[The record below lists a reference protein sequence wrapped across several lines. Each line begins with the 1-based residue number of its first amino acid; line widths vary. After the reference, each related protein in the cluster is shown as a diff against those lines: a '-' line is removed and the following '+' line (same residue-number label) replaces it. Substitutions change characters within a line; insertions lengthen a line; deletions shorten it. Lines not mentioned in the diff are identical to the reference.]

1 MERVSTAVMSTRHD
15 GSRQIA
21 WRLSALTLTLFA
33 VACDSS
39 VFPFGSPVPPLA
51 NTQASAAALARA
63 VLDGFEH
70 RDLAVLR
77 ALAVDEQEFRDHV
90 WPDLPSARPE
100 RNLPFSY
107 VWGDLHQKSDAALAR
122 TLATHGGQHYEL
134 ISVQFLGGKTQYNT
148 YVVHRETL
156 LTVKGTTDSELR
168 VRLFGATLEKDGRFK
183 VFSYVVDQ

>member
-1 MERVSTAVMSTRHD
+1 MSTRNNR
-15 GSRQIA
+15 SRQIA
-21 WRLSALTLTLFA
+21 WLLSALTLTLFA

-39 VFPFGSPVPPLA
+39 VFPFGSSVPPLA

-70 RDLAVLR
+70 RDPAVLR

-107 VWGDLHQKSDAALAR
+107 VWGDLHQKSDASLAR
-122 TLATHGGQHYEL
+122 TLATHGGNHYEL
-134 ISVQFLGGKTQYNT
+134 VGVQFLGETTQYNS
-148 YVVHRETL
+148 YVVHRETVL
-156 LTVKGTTDSELR
+156 GVKDGSGRALQ
-168 VRLFGATLEKDGRFK
+168 VKLFGATLEKGGRFK
-183 VFSYVVDQ
+183 VFSYVVDE